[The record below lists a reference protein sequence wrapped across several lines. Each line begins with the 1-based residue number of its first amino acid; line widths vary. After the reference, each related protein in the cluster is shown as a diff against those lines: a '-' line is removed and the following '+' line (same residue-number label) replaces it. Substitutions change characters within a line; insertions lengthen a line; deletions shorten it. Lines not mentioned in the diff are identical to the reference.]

1 MEVKD
6 LRFPLLNSLE
16 DDLSQATFA
25 LLYPT
30 VLLIICLERLS
41 AVPLLNSLY
50 TRFISRPS
58 ALPYYTPVLTLIFL
72 VA

>member
-30 VLLIICLERLS
+30 VLIMCLERLS
-41 AVPLLNSLY
+41 VVPLLNSLY
-50 TRFISRPS
+50 TKFISRPS